1 MESAAAAS
9 VFDPSDIRTLI
20 VGDNAFERRLVND
33 LLIALGVR
41 EIILAED
48 AIAAFA
54 QIRLRRPRMIVVDAE
69 MRPMSGFMLARE
81 LRRSGLAAANTPLIL
96 ITSETS
102 PDFAE
107 AARGAGAHE
116 VIAKP
121 VSADSMRR
129 CLQGALTRKPDFS
142 AIARR
147 PDRRSGDP
155 RLQAI
160 ATERR
165 AQGASVNGERVS
177 RAALLAAIDE
187 ARAKIAGWASSGD
200 TTLIEDAR
208 NALERASD
216 TAWTT
221 GGDLTLARALSG
233 VMRLLEAADQGRA
246 DAAVLDVSLV
256 AARAL
261 LAADKG
267 RLAMREALAEAVS
280 HVADKR
286 AGTDQS

>member
-1 MESAAAAS
+1 MESAAATP
-9 VFDPSDIRTLI
+9 VFDPADIRTLI

-54 QIRLRRPRMIVVDAE
+54 QIRLRRPRMIIVDAE

-81 LRRSGLAAANTPLIL
+81 LRRSGLSAASTPLIL
-96 ITSETS
+96 VTSETS

-107 AARGAGAHE
+107 AARAAGAHE
-116 VIAKP
+116 VIVKP
-121 VSADSMRR
+121 VSAVSMRR
-129 CLQGALTRKPDFS
+129 CLEEAMTRKPDFS
-142 AIARR
+142 AIAQR
-147 PDRRSGDP
+147 PMRRSGDP
-155 RLQAI
+155 RLQTA
-160 ATERR
+160 AAERR
-165 AQGASVNGERVS
+165 TQGAGVNGERVS

-187 ARAKIAGWASSGD
+187 ARAKIEGWASSGD

-208 NALERASD
+208 DALERATD

-221 GGDLTLARALSG
+221 GGDLTLARALAG
-233 VMRLLEAADQGRA
+233 VTRLLDAATHGRA
-246 DAAVLDVSLV
+246 DATVLDVSLA

-261 LAADKG
+261 LSEKG
-267 RLAMREALAEAVS
+267 RVAMREALADAVS
-280 HVADKR
+280 NVADKR
-286 AGTDQS
+286 AGD